1 MNFKKISFIS
11 LILFFSLGC
20 GWVSRSTPGQP
31 AGAVSIIPT
40 RTPLPTFTPTS
51 AADVAIIIPTP
62 TDTPMPTDTPVPT
75 EPPAPTDTPEPTA
88 TPIPAVK
95 VSVGQTVNVRSGPG
109 TAYPRIGQVDAG
121 QSFEVIGRNNDGSW
135 VQINYSDGQGW
146 VIVSLAQVEGD
157 VNSVAVV
164 QVDAPPPAP
173 VAQAPAPAA
182 PAPAPAPAP
191 AAPAAPAGPSYAF
204 KMVNMFGE
212 KNGAITQIRGQV
224 KDSSG
229 QPMNGIRVRVRSGSF
244 CTVAVPSGKQG
255 VYPAGNYDILLRPY
269 ASDGVWQVAIV
280 DKPTNPDD
288 NACDGG
294 AQLLSEEVNATTN
307 TKEGVVYVEFKKQ

>member
-1 MNFKKISFIS
+1 MSFAKKISFIS
-11 LILFFSLGC
+11 LIVFFSLGC
-20 GWVSRSTPGQP
+20 GWLGRAKP
-31 AGAVSIIPT
+31 AGGAAVSLIPT

-62 TDTPMPTDTPVPT
+62 TETAVPTNTPVPT
-75 EPPAPTDTPEPTA
+75 EAPAPTNTPEPTA
-88 TPIPAVK
+88 VPAVK
-95 VSVGQTVNVRSGPG
+95 VNVNQTVNVRSGPG
-109 TAYPRIGQVDAG
+109 TAYPRVGQVDAG
-121 QSFEVIGRNNDGSW
+121 QSLEVTGRNDDGSW

-146 VIVSLAQVEGD
+146 VIVSLIQPEGD
-157 VNSVAVV
+157 VNSVGVV

-182 PAPAPAPAP
+182 QAAPSPAP

-212 KNGAITQIRGQV
+212 KNGGITQIRGHI
-224 KDSSG
+224 KDASG
-229 QPMNGIRVRVRSGSF
+229 QPMNGVRVRVRSGSF

-269 ASDGVWQVAIV
+269 ASDGVWQVSIV